1 MFFVKLNHAAGY
13 VTGSRYR
20 VVDEYSC
27 VAELTK
33 PNFFCVRDFIWNL
46 LLPRNVPSKN
56 HC

>member
-1 MFFVKLNHAAGY
+1 MKLNHAAGY

-33 PNFFCVRDFIWNL
+33 PNFFLRARFHLEPIAATQCAFQEPL
-46 LLPRNVPSKN
+46 LK
-56 HC
+56 